1 MSQSLPE
8 SHPASAKQSL
18 VARLLD
24 PVDRLT
30 EAMYS
35 VLIVLTFTLAFQIS
49 QERDAAPAPE
59 EASQISQLFL
69 AALGCAV
76 AWGLIDGIM
85 YIATAMFDRGQ
96 SHRLVEAIRSATT
109 AQEGETLL
117 AGQLDDELS
126 SITTADERARFYQ
139 DLYARL
145 KGTAL
150 KPVGFERADFAGA
163 LGVALVAIGAAVPVL
178 LPLLVSQSHP
188 MLAMRTSN
196 AIAATMLFAMGY
208 QWGKYVGAV
217 PWKMGLVFLLVAII
231 MLAIAIPLGG

>member
-1 MSQSLPE
+1 MSPGSQPTR
-8 SHPASAKQSL
+8 PTTAKQSL
-18 VARLLD
+18 VDRLLD

-35 VLIVLTFTLAFQIS
+35 VLIVLTFTLAYQVSLQGATVSS
-49 QERDAAPAPE
+49 QEAAG
-59 EASQISQLFL
+59 QVSQLFV

-85 YIATAMFDRGQ
+85 YIASAMFDRGQ
-96 SHRLVEAIRSATT
+96 EHRLVETIRAAATP
-109 AQEGETLL
+109 QEGETLL

-126 SITTADERARFYQ
+126 PITTSDERTRFYQ
-139 DLYARL
+139 GLYTRL
-145 KGTAL
+145 QGTTP

-178 LPLLVSQSHP
+178 LPLIFTNTHP
-188 MLAMRTSN
+188 MLAVRISN
-196 AIAATMLFAMGY
+196 AVAAVMLFGMGY
-208 QWGKYVGAV
+208 QWGKYVGIV
-217 PWKMGLVFLLVAII
+217 PWKMGLALLLVAAI

>member
-1 MSQSLPE
+1 MSQPTPK
-8 SHPASAKQSL
+8 SHAASAKQSL
-18 VARLLD
+18 VDRLLD

-35 VLIVLTFTLAFQIS
+35 VLIVLSFTLAFQVSQQEATVSS
-49 QERDAAPAPE
+49 QEAAG
-59 EASQISQLFL
+59 QVSQLFV

-85 YIATAMFDRGQ
+85 YIASAMFDRGQ
-96 SHRLVEAIRSATT
+96 DHRLVETIRTAATP
-109 AQEGETLL
+109 QDGETLL

-126 SITTADERARFYQ
+126 PITTADERAIFYQ
-139 DLYARL
+139 GLYARL
-145 KGTAL
+145 KGT
-150 KPVGFERADFAGA
+150 KPTPVGFEVADFAGA

-178 LPLLVSQSHP
+178 LPLLFSHSHP
-188 MLAMRTSN
+188 MLAVRISN
-196 AIAATMLFAMGY
+196 AIAAIMLYAMGY

-217 PWKMGLVFLLVAII
+217 PWKMGLVFLLVALI

>member
-24 PVDRLT
+24 PADRLT

-49 QERDAAPAPE
+49 QDRAAATTPE

-96 SHRLVEAIRSATT
+96 SHRLVEAVRNATT
-109 AQEGETLL
+109 AQDGETLL

-126 SITTADERARFYQ
+126 PITTPDERARFYQ
-139 DLYARL
+139 SLYARL
-145 KGTAL
+145 KGSTP
-150 KPVGFERADFAGA
+150 KPVGFEIADFAGA

-178 LPLLVSQSHP
+178 LPLLFSQSHP
-188 MLAMRTSN
+188 MLAMRASN
-196 AIAATMLFAMGY
+196 AIATAMLFAMGY

-217 PWKMGLVFLLVAII
+217 PWKMGLGFLLVAII